1 MPATRKKPKSPRRAT
16 AAQAVVR
23 AADEVA
29 ALAWAG
35 QQERAVEAATAS
47 LAKARSSAERMSLLD
62 LRSAALLAGGQ
73 PEHALGDAKAMLDI
87 GKRARKREWVATAL
101 CRQASIEIRMGRSRD
116 AVATGE
122 AALDAARRCGSRG
135 AEAMALM
142 RLGEA
147 QSRVRDS
154 ELGARAAMQA
164 SRLWK
169 ALGDRV
175 NEGRSWWVVSI
186 ARSSQGRTEDADR
199 AAGKA
204 LALARQTGDLL
215 GMGNA
220 LNMLT
225 FHEADIAKCIALLRQ
240 ALAAFR
246 AGGHRGGEAMITH
259 NLANQYNGLGLLRRS
274 LRLFK
279 QARDSYI
286 QVGATA
292 GVALPSFLLGL
303 TEHELGMD
311 DAAKAHLEDAA
322 ARWEAGG
329 MVNANAYVLAVR
341 GFVASFDGDY
351 AAAIALAEQATR
363 ELEGTQEV
371 AIEINAHDN
380 LAEFN
385 LAAGRPVEALQASTR
400 ATGIHRAHGLGDLQ
414 GITAT
419 EVWWHHHEALRAS
432 GKTADARR
440 ALAQAYRFLVDPI
453 SKLTDEGLRRNY
465 LNKREVNRKIVK
477 AWVAE
482 PRRRPAHLAGESTLR
497 EPFER
502 LVDTGLR
509 LNELRTPRRAA
520 RIPDR
525 RGDRAVRRRARAAG
539 ARFGDGP
546 RARRV
551 ARAQGR
557 RRRGAAARRRCRAR
571 RRSRRTRTA
580 SLRTSPGRRAGEFGS
595 ARASS
600 RRSIARDTLLGY
612 LYADIDGAFGRFHE
626 ADRDLL
632 AMLASQAAVALDN
645 AQWSQ
650 GLEQK
655 VAQRTEELQ
664 RRTRC
669 SSSAR
674 TSSRSSTASSRAWPA
689 SSTSRGSSTS
699 SATSCAKSS
708 LRATSAS
715 AWVDEKAQLIH
726 HPLRV
731 RARQAAQP
739 PASRRRAAT
748 GRVSSRLIGARP
760 WSLNTAP
767 SPTHSGSATIPGTDA
782 AKSSDRSFPIIGG
795 DRVLGIISSRTTS
808 ARTRS
813 ARRTCGCS
821 RTVAASMGVALENA
835 RLFDETQRLLKET
848 EQRDAELA
856 VINSIQQGM
865 AAELDFQAI
874 VDLVGDK
881 LREVFDNGDI
891 GIRWRDE
898 QAGLI
903 HYLYEY
909 EHGVRLTVPPT
920 PLNPERP

>member
-16 AAQAVVR
+16 AARPVVR
-23 AADEVA
+23 APDEVA

-47 LAKARSSAERMSLLD
+47 LAKARSTAERLSLLD

-87 GKRARKREWVATAL
+87 GKRARKSEWVATAL
-101 CRQASIEIRMGRSRD
+101 CRQASIEVRIGRSRD

-122 AALDAARRCGSRG
+122 AALSAARRCGSRG

-164 SRLWK
+164 ARLWK

-186 ARSSQGRTEDADR
+186 ARSSQGRTEEADR

-432 GKTADARR
+432 GKIAEARR

-465 LNKREVNRKIVK
+465 LNKREVNRRIVK

-482 PRRRPAHLAGESTLR
+482 PRRRLAHLAGESTLR

-502 LVDTGLR
+502 LVETGLR
-509 LNELRTPRRAA
+509 MNALRSRDELHEFLIDEATELSGAERVLLVLESPAGRELAGSLVPKGEDAA
-520 RIPDR
+520 ALMRD
-525 RGDRAVRRRARAAG
+525 AG
-539 ARFGDGP
+539 AALDQ
-546 RARRV
+546 V
-551 ARAQGR
+551 A
-557 RRRGAAARRRCRAR
+557 
-571 RRSRRTRTA
+571 RTRTA
-580 SLRTSPGRRAGEFGS
+580 AFDFTPEDAPAIEQR
-595 ARASS
+595 S
-600 RRSIARDTLLGY
+600 RIVTLLIARDTLLGY
-612 LYADIDGAFGRFHE
+612 LYADIDGAFGRFHD

-645 AQWSQ
+645 AQWSH

-655 VAQRTEELQ
+655 VAERTQ
-664 RRTRC
+664 
-669 SSSAR
+669 
-674 TSSRSSTASSRAWPA
+674 
-689 SSTSRGSSTS
+689 
-699 SATSCAKSS
+699 
-708 LRATSAS
+708 
-715 AWVDEKAQLIH
+715 QL
-726 HPLRV
+726 
-731 RARQAAQP
+731 
-739 PASRRRAAT
+739 
-748 GRVSSRLIGARP
+748 
-760 WSLNTAP
+760 
-767 SPTHSGSATIPGTDA
+767 
-782 AKSSDRSFPIIGG
+782 
-795 DRVLGIISSRTTS
+795 
-808 ARTRS
+808 
-813 ARRTCGCS
+813 
-821 RTVAASMGVALENA
+821 
-835 RLFDETQRLLKET
+835 
-848 EQRDAELA
+848 EQRANELA
-856 VINSIQQGM
+856 IINSIQQGIS
-865 AAELDFQAI
+865 ASLDFQAI

-881 LREVFDNGDI
+881 LREVFATGDI
-891 GIRWRDE
+891 GIRGSTRRRSS
-898 QAGLI
+898 I
-903 HYLYEY
+903 HHLYEF
-909 EHGVRLTVPPT
+909 EHGKRLNLPPAPSRRDGPVSSRLIRRETVVLNTRAESDALGIGTIPGTDASKSGVFVPIIGSDRVLGSIILENYEREHAFGEADVRLLRTVAAGMGVALENARLFAESQRLLKETEQRNAELAVINSIQQGMSASSTSSRSSTWSATSCARCSTTATSAFAGATRRLDSSTTFTSTSTAFASRCHRRRSIPT
-920 PLNPERP
+920 A